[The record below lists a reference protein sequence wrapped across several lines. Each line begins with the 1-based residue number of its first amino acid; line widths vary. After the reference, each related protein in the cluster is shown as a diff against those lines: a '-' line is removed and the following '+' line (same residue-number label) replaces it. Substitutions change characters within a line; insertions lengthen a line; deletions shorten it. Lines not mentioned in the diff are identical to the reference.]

1 MSEHRSVRPAT
12 RRVDAR
18 VALPG
23 SKSLTI
29 RALAA
34 SALAPNRSHLYGA
47 LAADDPMA
55 MARALEHLGVG
66 VQTGVD
72 PWTVHGTGGHIHPRV
87 TTVHASQSGLSARLL
102 VALAALGTGELTVT
116 GGGSLMRRPMTG
128 LVDALAD
135 WGVEVHSEG
144 TVPVTVMGRGGLRG
158 GPVRVDCGLTSQFAT
173 ALLIVSPMAEEAT
186 DLRVDGLQGSRG
198 YLDLTVEVMRAFGA
212 DVEPT
217 ITGFRVEPTGYRP
230 SDFVVEPDASAAVY
244 PMVAAA
250 ISGGRVEIG
259 GLGADSSQPDIATSV
274 VLEAMGCRLESTDA
288 GMVVEGP
295 DGPLRPFR
303 GDLSSMPDG
312 ALAVAAAC
320 LFADGASELTG
331 LESLRHKES
340 DRLQA
345 LATEI
350 HRLGA
355 SATVTGDTLVI
366 RPGNLAP
373 VMIDPHGD
381 HRIAMALAPIG
392 LVVPGLVVDDPGVVD
407 KTWPGFWAMLD
418 DLAG

>member
-1 MSEHRSVRPAT
+1 MRGHRPVRPAT

-18 VALPG
+18 VVLPG

-34 SALAPNRSHLYGA
+34 AALAPDRSHLYGA
-47 LAADDPMA
+47 LSADDTMA
-55 MARALEHLGVG
+55 MARALEDLGVA
-66 VQTGVD
+66 VQTGGD
-72 PWTVHGTGGHIHPRV
+72 PWTVDGTGGHIHPRV
-87 TTVHASQSGLSARLL
+87 TTVDASQSALSARVLM
-102 VALAALGTGELTVT
+102 ALAALGTGELTVT
-116 GGGSLMRRPMTG
+116 GEGNLKRRPMTG

-158 GPVRVDCGLTSQFAT
+158 GSVRVDCGLTSQFAT
-173 ALLIVSPMAEEAT
+173 ALLIVSPTAEEVT
-186 DLRVDGLQGSRG
+186 DIRIDGLQGSRG
-198 YLDLTVEVMRAFGA
+198 YLDLTEEVMRAFGA
-212 DVEPT
+212 DLEPT
-217 ITGFRVEPTGYRP
+217 ITGYRVEPTGYRP

-259 GLGADSSQPDIATSV
+259 GLAADSSQPDIAASV
-274 VLEAMGCRLESTDA
+274 VLQEMGCRLELTDG

-303 GDLSSMPDG
+303 GDLSGMPDG
-312 ALAVAAAC
+312 ALAIAAAC

-340 DRLQA
+340 DRLRA

-350 HRLGA
+350 QRLGA
-355 SATVTGDTLVI
+355 SADVTGDTLVI
-366 RPGNLAP
+366 RPGKLAP